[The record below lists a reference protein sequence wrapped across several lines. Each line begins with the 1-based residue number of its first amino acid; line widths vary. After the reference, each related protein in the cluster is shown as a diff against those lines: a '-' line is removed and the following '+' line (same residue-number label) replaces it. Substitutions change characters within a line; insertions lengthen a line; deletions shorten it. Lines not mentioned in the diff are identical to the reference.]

1 MSLWHTLVL
10 HCETCEAVCYKK
22 SNCPLRKE
30 KEKGRKKK
38 GKRRKDW
45 PRRGSLRPQGGRSTP
60 GWRQKCH
67 AYSTRPYRDT
77 SHEAFPRLTTPHPSP
92 LSSRCSK
99 ATDSSVQT
107 PPIALARRCSEEQPQ
122 PACASRTHVSQ
133 HMEHAEKD
141 VQHDARPRMSGLKG
155 RHDEWR
161 QTVVELSSLQLLCL
175 HFATARLRWRK
186 SCTRRTTS

>member
-1 MSLWHTLVL
+1 MRVPKSPGPQNNATVAGHVL
-10 HCETCEAVCYKK
+10 NYHKRIVQARAPR
-22 SNCPLRKE
+22 SRASALRTVRWSVPP
-30 KEKGRKKK
+30 G
-38 GKRRKDW
+38 GSS
-45 PRRGSLRPQGGRSTP
+45 PR
-60 GWRQKCH
+60 WRQKCH